1 MMKKVNKSPAVK
13 FYAIRIVGT
22 DYFKSS
28 KWADFSD
35 YETAMGN
42 GVFFNQ
48 RKTAERVIR
57 NTAKFLASEASEY
70 SICKEWYTPDAQHA
84 QHEASRRRRTGTQWL
99 PNRKPKFRALE
110 LEVVELDLSI
120 A

>member
-84 QHEASRRRRTGTQWL
+84 QQEAQRKSRKL